1 MWYKDFLVFRSHP
14 TGCDNRFR
22 GPACPLK
29 SKSDSKPTK
38 RRDLIIF
45 LVALLVIAFFAR
57 DDLLFFI
64 QDKGRFLAFDSEY
77 DEFIVAS
84 DEVHPLASAIQD
96 KCNQASACPE
106 NPAGWT
112 RQTDSSESVAG
123 NMVYLPIRSGKSGD
137 DEQARKFN
145 AFKITYDYSP
155 GWRLFANG
163 GIGTE
168 LTLERAKHRQ
178 RKE

>member
-1 MWYKDFLVFRSHP
+1 M
-14 TGCDNRFR
+14 
-22 GPACPLK
+22 K
-29 SKSDSKPTK
+29 SKPDSKPTK

-57 DDLLFFI
+57 DQLLFFI

-77 DEFIVAS
+77 DEFIIAS
-84 DEVHPLASAIQD
+84 DKVRPLASAIQD

-112 RQTDSSESVAG
+112 PQTNGLESVIG
-123 NMVYLPIRSGKSGD
+123 NMVYLPIRSGKSDD

-155 GWRLFANG
+155 GWRLLANG
-163 GIGTE
+163 GVDTE
-168 LTLERAKHRQ
+168 LTLQRGKHRQ

>member
-1 MWYKDFLVFRSHP
+1 MKFRMEP
-14 TGCDNRFR
+14 
-22 GPACPLK
+22 
-29 SKSDSKPTK
+29 KPTK

-45 LVALLVIAFFAR
+45 GVALLVLAFVFR
-57 DDLLFFI
+57 DGLIFLI
-64 QDKGRFLAFDSEY
+64 QDKARFLVFDSEY
-77 DEFIVAS
+77 DKFIVAS

-123 NMVYLPIRSGKSGD
+123 DMVYLPIRSGKPGD
-137 DEQARKFN
+137 AEQARKSH

-155 GWRLFANG
+155 GWLLFAYG
-163 GIGTE
+163 GVGTE
-168 LTLERAKHRQ
+168 LNLERAKRRQ

>member
-1 MWYKDFLVFRSHP
+1 M
-14 TGCDNRFR
+14 
-22 GPACPLK
+22 K
-29 SKSDSKPTK
+29 SKPNSKPTK

-77 DEFIVAS
+77 DDFIVAEN
-84 DEVHPLASAIQD
+84 EVRPLASAIQD

-112 RQTDSSESVAG
+112 RQTDSWRDTERR
-123 NMVYLPIRSGKSGD
+123 RSTNNQFRD
-137 DEQARKFN
+137 RQASR
-145 AFKITYDYSP
+145 
-155 GWRLFANG
+155 
-163 GIGTE
+163 
-168 LTLERAKHRQ
+168 
-178 RKE
+178 